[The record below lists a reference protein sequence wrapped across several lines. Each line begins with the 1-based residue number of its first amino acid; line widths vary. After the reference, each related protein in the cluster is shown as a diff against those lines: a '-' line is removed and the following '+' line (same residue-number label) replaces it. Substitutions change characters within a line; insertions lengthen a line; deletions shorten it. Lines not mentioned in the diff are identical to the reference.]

1 MTIKSILLPLDGSQ
15 ASMHAADVACLL
27 SKRLGASLV
36 AQSVVDS
43 HAVWGYL
50 SPDLPGIIGSGP
62 YMAAREQLMS
72 GLRGIA
78 EALMHAFEARAC
90 GKEVTVECVIDEG
103 HVGEEIAARAS
114 QHDLLVMG
122 HHKQTN
128 RSRARA
134 MRTQSF
140 SLCATVAQET
150 TCPML
155 IIQEKLSEWI
165 SARLILSPLSY
176 SRELVV
182 TFLAF
187 ARALKLEPEIVCIG
201 DGTQVDKT
209 LALLREQL
217 AEAVD
222 VSVTLHNPNEVD
234 GPWECATDVP
244 KSTLL
249 ALSTYEANDMRLT
262 CASTAIAEFVQDLS
276 TKSALIL
283 PPVPVR
289 KPTAKATVPV

>member
-1 MTIKSILLPLDGSQ
+1 MSTKSILLPLDGSQ

-43 HAVWGYL
+43 QAVWGYL

-78 EALMHAFEARAC
+78 EALMQAFEARAL
-90 GKEVTVECVIDEG
+90 GKELTLECVIDEG
-103 HVGEEIAARAS
+103 PVGQEIAARAS
-114 QHDLLVMG
+114 KHDLLVMG
-122 HHKQTN
+122 HHKQASG
-128 RSRARA
+128 SRAWD
-134 MRTQSF
+134 RTQTF
-140 SLCATVAQET
+140 SLCAMVAQET

-155 IIQEKLSEWI
+155 IVQEKLSEWTA
-165 SARLILSPLSY
+165 ARLILSPLSY
-176 SRELVV
+176 SRELVA
-182 TFLAF
+182 TFLALS
-187 ARALKLEPEIVCIG
+187 RALKLEPEIVCLG
-201 DGTQVDKT
+201 DDKQVDKT
-209 LALLREQL
+209 LGLLREQL
-217 AEAVD
+217 AEAAD
-222 VSVTLHNPNEVD
+222 VSIVLHNPNEVD

-249 ALSTYEANDMRLT
+249 ALSTYESSDTRLT
-262 CASTAIAEFVQDLS
+262 CASTAISEFVQDLS

-283 PPVPVR
+283 PPLAVSR
-289 KPTAKATVPV
+289 PTARAAAPV